1 MSRFE
6 RGRRRSVANHEERA
20 IAARV
25 LRDNGHAVG
34 VIAELLHVSE
44 SQVYRYLKDTPSE
57 PAAPASN
64 VERLAALFETQELD
78 AHGQWNASL
87 ALSLAGRLDKIAVSE
102 KAQDALA
109 MPQIAKELRAVVAEI
124 MGASQD
130 DKEWLAGLLT
140 QVGHAK
146 DPEP

>member
-1 MSRFE
+1 MASPRE
-6 RGRRRSVANHEERA
+6 KA

-25 LRDNGHAVG
+25 LRDAGHEADA
-34 VIAELLHVSE
+34 IMDLLHASK
-44 SQVYRYLKDTPSE
+44 STVYRWLQEQPSE
-57 PAAPASN
+57 GPRESN
-64 VERLAALFETQELD
+64 VEKLEALFESQELD
-78 AHGQWNASL
+78 PLGAWNASL
-87 ALSLAGRLDKIAVSE
+87 AMALAARLDKIAVSE

-140 QVGHAK
+140 AVRH
-146 DPEP
+146 PEDAEP